1 MMAPIRARRFTEAR
15 MLGKSSFRLPRV
27 AMKEPRS
34 GDVHPAHH
42 AAHLIPD
49 QLIPWLL
56 AASLLLGL
64 AMLILVLAA

>member
-1 MMAPIRARRFTEAR
+1 MMAPIRARRFSEAR

-27 AMKEPRS
+27 AMKEPRDS
-34 GDVHPAHH
+34 HVHPAHH
-42 AAHLIPD
+42 AAHVIPD

-64 AMLILVLAA
+64 AMLILALAA